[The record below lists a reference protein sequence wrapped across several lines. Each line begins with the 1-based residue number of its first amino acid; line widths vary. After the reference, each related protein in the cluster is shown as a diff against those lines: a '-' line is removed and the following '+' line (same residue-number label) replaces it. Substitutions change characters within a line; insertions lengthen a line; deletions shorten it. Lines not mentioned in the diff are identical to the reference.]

1 MARLRRISARQAG
14 LLLECL
20 VTVVVVRCAL
30 SMRKND
36 ALRRRIAVQDVHSI
50 APNHRLAEIA
60 WAVAA
65 VARSVPKATCLTQAT
80 AGQWV
85 LARRGFD
92 STVQISVPPKTG
104 SNGRILP
111 HAWLMAGDTVVLGGT
126 AEDYYRHRMLHDY
139 PVRAP
144 SVVR

>member
-1 MARLRRISARQAG
+1 MARLRRISARQAC

-20 VTVVVVRCAL
+20 FTVVVVRCAL

-36 ALRRRIAVQDVHSI
+36 MLRRRIAAHTVHSV

-92 STVQISVPPKTG
+92 SIVRISVPPLTDA
-104 SNGRILP
+104 NGRIAP

-126 AEDYYRHRMLHDY
+126 VDQYYRHRMLHDY

-144 SVVR
+144 SVAR

>member
-1 MARLRRISARQAG
+1 MARLRRISARQVC

-20 VTVVVVRCAL
+20 FTVAVVRCAL
-30 SMRKND
+30 SSRRSD
-36 ALRRRIAVQDVHSI
+36 WLRRRIGTFTVHSM

-65 VARSVPKATCLTQAT
+65 VSRSVPKASCLTQAT
-80 AGQWV
+80 AGQWI

-92 STVQISVPPKTG
+92 SIVRISVPPLADAQ
-104 SNGRILP
+104 GRIAP

-126 AEDYYRHRMLHDY
+126 VDLYQRHRMLHDY

-144 SVVR
+144 SVAR